1 MINDDD
7 DAKDADTVVDASTL
21 HRMAVKSR
29 HNECRHCNRKTC
41 TILRDIM
48 VTTAAPVRDDD
59 DGCKCCDMEL

>member
-48 VTTAAPVRDDD
+48 VTTVTAAAPVRDDD
-59 DGCKCCDMEL
+59 GDG

>member
-1 MINDDD
+1 MINNND
-7 DAKDADTVVDASTL
+7 DAKDADTVADAPPL
-21 HRMAVKSR
+21 HRMAMKSK
-29 HNECRHCNRKTC
+29 HNGCRHCNRETS